1 MICLYLLRILL
12 TEDLLL
18 RQPLPPSLREAPQ
31 RGPRR
36 GPHAGKD
43 LNHIFNLNRYLNF
56 GGDKANKTLSP
67 LVLPCIINVI
77 YKRNAFT
84 C

>member
-18 RQPLPPSLREAPQ
+18 RQPLPPPVSPGSPAE
-31 RGPRR
+31 GPRR

-43 LNHIFNLNRYLNF
+43 LNHIFNLNCYLNF
-56 GGDKANKTLSP
+56 GGDKANKMLSP

-77 YKRNAFT
+77 
-84 C
+84 